1 MGDMGMSPQKD
12 KMRAKLQ
19 DVCHKGVRPQKT
31 ESCTIATGISEVG
44 RKGVR
49 PQKDNARESPE
60 TV

>member
-1 MGDMGMSPQKD
+1 MDVSPQKD

-19 DVCHKGVRPQKT
+19 DVGH
-31 ESCTIATGISEVG
+31 
-44 RKGVR
+44 KGVR